1 MMFGLLFLKRSAID
15 DQGISMSVQTLLSKK
30 GSHSVDFMTSCC
42 VILGK
47 LTSFPGSFRRQGWQS
62 YPLNISRDKKNSTGL
77 NKLVHLSRKSV
88 HLVHLVQQFSLI
100 FSICYKLPGGK
111 FIKRLILALF
121 TFWNPDIFESL
132 VAFFVLLR
140 QEKKINQDYH
150 ETCKIKWFSIR
161 IVTIITHSNI
171 NSEVTSI

>member
-1 MMFGLLFLKRSAID
+1 MLCNSGKTHLVPRVFSALGLVVL
-15 DQGISMSVQTLLSKK
+15 SVE
-30 GSHSVDFMTSCC
+30 H
-42 VILGK
+42 
-47 LTSFPGSFRRQGWQS
+47 LTSQ
-62 YPLNISRDKKNSTGL
+62 KNGTGL

-88 HLVHLVQQFSLI
+88 HLVHLVPQFSLI

>member
-1 MMFGLLFLKRSAID
+1 MLCNSGKTHLVPRVFSALGLVVL
-15 DQGISMSVQTLLSKK
+15 SVE
-30 GSHSVDFMTSCC
+30 H
-42 VILGK
+42 
-47 LTSFPGSFRRQGWQS
+47 LTSQ
-62 YPLNISRDKKNSTGL
+62 KNSTGL

-88 HLVHLVQQFSLI
+88 HLVHLVLQFSLI
-100 FSICYKLPGGK
+100 FSICYKLSGGK